1 MNSNRA
7 ADVVLGGWE
16 ASAILTAQGG
26 FPLSPGYAID
36 SCVCGNNANR
46 PNVSANPNLP
56 DSERTVN
63 RWFNTT
69 AFSAP
74 AQYTIGNAGRGLV
87 WGPGLRSWDMT
98 VSKFFSITERIR
110 VQFRAEAYNLSN
122 SPYFANP
129 NTTFG
134 AGTFGRVTA
143 VGNNPRQVQ
152 MALKLMF

>member
-1 MNSNRA
+1 VDLA
-7 ADVVLGGWE
+7 LGGWE

-26 FPLSPGYAID
+26 FPLTPGYAID
-36 SCVCGNNANR
+36 SCVCGNNFNTANVLR
-46 PNVSANPNLP
+46 NPNLP

-63 RWFNTT
+63 RWFDTS

-74 AQYTIGNAGRGLV
+74 AQFTVGNAGRGMI
-87 WGPGLRSWDMT
+87 WGPALRSMDLT
-98 VSKFFSITERIR
+98 VSKFFNVNERIR
-110 VQFRAEAYNLSN
+110 VQFRAEAYNLTN

-143 VGNNPRQVQ
+143 VGNSPRLMQ
-152 MALKLMF
+152 MAMKVVF